1 MSEAKYESKV
11 SSIPCDA
18 RTVYQSLGNLE
29 NLNRVRD
36 FIPQDKVQELEIASD
51 SIRMKVDGLG
61 QKITIRIVDREENK
75 MLKFGLDNI
84 PMQANFWIQLVE
96 VNPTDTR
103 IRLTLHADIP
113 FMFNM
118 MLDKKIQTGLDQA
131 SEMLAKFPYQLW
143 TQNS

>member
-75 MLKFGLDNI
+75 MLKFGLDNT

-113 FMFNM
+113 FMFKM

-143 TQNS
+143 AQNS

>member
-1 MSEAKYESKV
+1 MSEAKY
-11 SSIPCDA
+11 
-18 RTVYQSLGNLE
+18 
-29 NLNRVRD
+29 D

-113 FMFNM
+113 FMFKM

-143 TQNS
+143 AQNS

>member
-18 RTVYQSLGNLE
+18 HTVYQSLGNLE

-96 VNPTDTR
+96 VNSTDTR

-113 FMFNM
+113 FMFKM
-118 MLDKKIQTGLDQA
+118 MLDKKIQTGMDQA

-143 TQNS
+143 AQNS